1 MRMRDVMVGSV
12 VVFIVSALV
21 SCGGDDAV
29 PTAEELSASV
39 VMVDDFEG
47 EWTLF
52 AGPEDDQQLDPSGIL
67 TDEQRDLV
75 PSFELCDRA
84 SDEARSVADSLR
96 PLVFRQMDLA
106 VDDEIDPP
114 FDRTGHMIFMQQFLY
129 AGDSDEMAESFD
141 LVREGMLEC
150 LGEMP
155 AGEEGPGFAEELEV
169 PEVGDDRLGVL
180 ITMEEAGGWAE
191 WRIHE
196 VLMRDGPVLMQFVVV
211 DIRAGVE
218 PYFTTEEFGE
228 MVRTVA
234 AKL

>member
-1 MRMRDVMVGSV
+1 MRMRNVIAVSVMVS
-12 VVFIVSALV
+12 IVSALV

-141 LVREGMLEC
+141 LLRAGTTQC
-150 LGEMP
+150 LGEIP
-155 AGEEGPGFAEELEV
+155 AGEEGPGLAQELDV
-169 PEVGDDRLGVL
+169 PEVGDERFGVL
-180 ITMEEAGGWAE
+180 ITIGEAGGWAE
-191 WRIHE
+191 WHIRE
-196 VLMRDGPVLMQFVVV
+196 VVVRDGPVLMQFVLV

-218 PYFTTEEFGE
+218 PYFTTEDFGD
-228 MVRTVA
+228 MVKTAA